1 MGESLVLVF
10 SPNGVE
16 GKNLFVVFQKLL
28 ETIVGSYCIDQTVF
42 RETLLLAGLGVELR
56 MALFIDWLGNSIG
69 QKPGPRGEVAGF
81 YSKFVS
87 VD

>member
-16 GKNLFVVFQKLL
+16 GKHLFVVFQKLL
-28 ETIVGSYCIDQTVF
+28 KTIVGSYFIGQTVF
-42 RETLLLAGLGVELR
+42 REALFLAGLGVELC
-56 MALFIDWLGNSIG
+56 MALSIDWLGNSIG
-69 QKPGPRGEVAGF
+69 QKPGPRGEIAGF
-81 YSKFVS
+81 YSKIVS